1 MSFNILIVDDSP
13 LARKI
18 VARAL
23 RMCGVPLGEL
33 LEASNG
39 KEALAQLESH
49 WVDLVLAAVNMP
61 QMDGSALVEHMARNE
76 MLASIPVI
84 VISSDRTE
92 ARMDDLLQI
101 GARAYLTKP
110 LVPEEV
116 RGAVQSIL
124 LGGGGP

>member
-49 WVDLVLAAVNMP
+49 WVDLVLADVNMP

-101 GARAYLTKP
+101 GARAYLTMP
-110 LVPEEV
+110 RGPEEV

>member
-49 WVDLVLAAVNMP
+49 WVDLVLADVNMP